1 MECNLESLSQ
11 RRPLFVQVGGGLFTV
26 VDTVRVFDDQHDLE
40 VPPTPDATL
49 MGHRDIILT
58 QPTAAKDMAQFWHM
72 ISVNII
78 NCVPFNCL

>member
-11 RRPLFVQVGGGLFTV
+11 RRPLFVQVGGGGLFTV
-26 VDTVRVFDDQHDLE
+26 VDTVRVVDDQHDLD

-58 QPTAAKDMAQFWHM
+58 QPTAAKDMAQF
-72 ISVNII
+72 
-78 NCVPFNCL
+78 

>member
-1 MECNLESLSQ
+1 MESLSQ

-26 VDTVRVFDDQHDLE
+26 VDTVRVFDDQHDLD

-58 QPTAAKDMAQFWHM
+58 QPTAAKDMAQF
-72 ISVNII
+72 
-78 NCVPFNCL
+78 

>member
-1 MECNLESLSQ
+1 MINLFRGMQFGVIKSAQASICSS
-11 RRPLFVQVGGGLFTV
+11 GGGLFTV

-58 QPTAAKDMAQFWHM
+58 QPTAAKDMAQFWRK
-72 ISVNII
+72 I
-78 NCVPFNCL
+78 